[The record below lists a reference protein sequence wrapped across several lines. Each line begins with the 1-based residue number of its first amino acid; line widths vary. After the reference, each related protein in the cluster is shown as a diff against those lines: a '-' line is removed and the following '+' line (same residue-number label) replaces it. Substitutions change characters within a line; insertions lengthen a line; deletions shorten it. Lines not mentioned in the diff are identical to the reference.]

1 MTTYS
6 EKQKNDYA
14 SDMPLA
20 SIESRFVAI
29 IIDSMI
35 LGAVAGAG
43 WFELDEAGAG
53 LGLIVG
59 LAYQWFFMTQNKGQ
73 TIGKMLM
80 GIRVVRTD
88 GAPLRAS
95 DAILRYLGYYLNS
108 AILMLGWLWASWD
121 EDRQGWHDK
130 LARTVVVKAK

>member
-1 MTTYS
+1 MTTYT
-6 EKQKNDYA
+6 EKHKNDYA

-20 SIESRFVAI
+20 SIESRFAAI
-29 IIDSMI
+29 VIDSMI

-43 WFELDEAGAG
+43 WFELHETGAG
-53 LGLIVG
+53 LGLLIG
-59 LAYQWFFMTQNKGQ
+59 LAYQWFFMTQNRGQ

-88 GAPLRAS
+88 GEPLRAS

-108 AILMLGWLWASWD
+108 AVMMLGWLWAAWD